1 MAQRGNNTLYT
12 VLAIGGLGLLVYLGI
27 KKGRDA
33 LDIKVR
39 PLPASTRFGAINLQ
53 RQAIDAKM
61 PVELFN
67 PTNSRY
73 NVSSITGTFSFDK
86 EDAGDVLYTTPF
98 TLEPLSRKVIEL
110 PVSLRLSVVAPTI
123 IREGINVFSKTQ
135 RPPVRLTFNGIL
147 RAEGMYTRI
156 EFSQPLSFS

>member
-1 MAQRGNNTLYT
+1 MAKSNNGFLT
-12 VLAIGGLGLLVYLGI
+12 VLGVLGLGALVYLGI

-33 LDIKVR
+33 LDIKIR
-39 PLPASTRFGAINLQ
+39 PMPAAVSFAKINLQ
-53 RQAIDAKM
+53 RQAIDARM

-73 NVSSITGTFSFDK
+73 NVSSITGTFTLNN
-86 EDAGDVLYTTPF
+86 EDAGDVLLTKPF
-98 TLEPLSRKVIEL
+98 TIEPLSRKVVEF

-123 IREGINVFSKTQ
+123 IREGINAFSKTQ
-135 RPPVRLTFNGIL
+135 RPPVRLKFNGIVY
-147 RAEGMYTRI
+147 AEGMHTRI